1 MDKVTV
7 FGAGH
12 VGATTAF
19 YLALS
24 AALEI
29 ALVDID
35 EGRAQGL
42 ALDIEQSM
50 PYTGSGSRL
59 EGGADPSL
67 AAGSDLVV
75 ITAGFPRLPGMS
87 RLDLIDKNAPI
98 VQGIAR
104 DVARAAP
111 DAVIIVVSNPLDEMT
126 YLAWKAS
133 GLDSRRV
140 MGMAGTLDTSRF
152 VCFLSRLAAL
162 RPRDLNAM
170 VLGAGTPLAEVV
182 EPALLDEVVAR
193 TRDGGAEIVGYLKT
207 GSAYYAPAVAIG
219 TMALAVL
226 GDTGRVL
233 PVSAYLNGEYGIE
246 GFFLGVPARL
256 GRPGVTEVI
265 ELPLSRRELESLR
278 SAAAGVG
285 SRVASLR
292 KAGE

>member
-1 MDKVTV
+1 
-7 FGAGH
+7 
-12 VGATTAF
+12 
-19 YLALS
+19 
-24 AALEI
+24 
-29 ALVDID
+29 
-35 EGRAQGL
+35 
-42 ALDIEQSM
+42 
-50 PYTGSGSRL
+50 
-59 EGGADPSL
+59 
-67 AAGSDLVV
+67 
-75 ITAGFPRLPGMS
+75 
-87 RLDLIDKNAPI
+87 
-98 VQGIAR
+98 
-104 DVARAAP
+104 
-111 DAVIIVVSNPLDEMT
+111 
-126 YLAWKAS
+126 
-133 GLDSRRV
+133 
-140 MGMAGTLDTSRF
+140 
-152 VCFLSRLAAL
+152 
-162 RPRDLNAM
+162 M
-170 VLGAGTPLAEVV
+170 VLGSHGDDMAPLLDSSKSAGTPLAEVV